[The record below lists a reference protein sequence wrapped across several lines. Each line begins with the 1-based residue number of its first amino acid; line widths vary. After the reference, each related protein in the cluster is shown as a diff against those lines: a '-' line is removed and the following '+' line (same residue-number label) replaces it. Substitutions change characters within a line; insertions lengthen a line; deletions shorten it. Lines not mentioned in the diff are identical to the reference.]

1 MRAALFLT
9 ALLLLSG
16 CSEPTD
22 GVRLDLRRH
31 REAPAR
37 AEVVA
42 TFADDALTLRDL
54 RGTWESLPAA
64 QQSLHT
70 DAEGRRVLVQ
80 RMVDF
85 ELLARE
91 AARRDLHHDP
101 RILAATKRLMV
112 NRLLELERERAAATV
127 TEDDLQAWYD
137 AHLTDFRRPAEVQV
151 SHLYLRYPGGT
162 PSEALQ
168 ERLEALA
175 EASQALGLHD
185 ADGFARLVAQHSED
199 LHSRSIG
206 GDLRFRSHAELS
218 QRIGAAVADAA
229 FSLRVP
235 GERSGWIQG
244 ERGLHLLRL
253 TARRPALALSLDQP
267 ETRERVRRAVQ
278 RDRERRAE
286 AALLAALA
294 EEAGVQLDPSKLS
307 DATFQE
313 GVEASDRPHHGRS
326 NLPPGSPATPPP
338 EGAGD
343 DA

>member
-1 MRAALFLT
+1 MRTAFPLT
-9 ALLLLSG
+9 VLLILSG
-16 CSEPTD
+16 CTEPAD
-22 GVRLDLRRH
+22 GVKLDLRRS
-31 REAPAR
+31 RDAPAD

-42 TFADDALTLRDL
+42 TFADDALTLSDFRS
-54 RGTWESLPAA
+54 TWESLPAA
-64 QQSLHT
+64 QQTIHG
-70 DAEGRRVLVQ
+70 DAEGRRALVQ

-101 RILAATKRLMV
+101 RILGATKRLMV

-127 TEDDLQAWYD
+127 TEADLQSWYE

-151 SHLYLRYPGGT
+151 SHLFLSHSGGT

-168 ERLEALA
+168 ARMEALS
-175 EASQALGLHD
+175 EASRALGLHD
-185 ADGFARLVAQHSED
+185 AEGFARLVAQHSED

-218 QRIGAAVADAA
+218 QRFGPAMADAA
-229 FSLRVP
+229 FDLRVP
-235 GERSGWIQG
+235 GERSSWIHG

-253 TARRPALALSLDQP
+253 TARRPALALSLEQP

-286 AALLAALA
+286 AALLASLV
-294 EEAGVQLDPSKLS
+294 EKAGVQVDASKLS
-307 DATFQE
+307 DAPSGE
-313 GVEASDRPHHGRS
+313 VPVPELPGHGRS
-326 NLPPGSPATPPP
+326 NLPPGSPTGKPP
-338 EGAGD
+338 EGPGD
-343 DA
+343 GA